1 MYCPCGAEDNNTS
14 GTPYSFVGYN
24 SKGEIVYAVCVH
36 GFVVINLGEE
46 NENPGVG
53 G

>member
-1 MYCPCGAEDNNTS
+1 MYCPCGQEIESTS
-14 GTPYSFVGYN
+14 CDYSQAIY
-24 SKGEIVYAVCVH
+24 KGNEIVYAVCVH